1 MPRLTSRIPTWR
13 RESLR
18 TNLWL
23 VPTLI
28 EVLLAVLIFAG
39 TYALDR
45 AAYDGQFTL
54 PSWVISGT
62 RTPRARS

>member
-1 MPRLTSRIPTWR
+1 MRRLTSRIPVWR

-23 VPTLI
+23 VPSL
-28 EVLLAVLIFAG
+28 EVLLAVLLFAG

-45 AAYDGQFTL
+45 AAYHGDFTL
-54 PSWVISGT
+54 P
-62 RTPRARS
+62 